1 MRGES
6 LKLQFSA
13 KAGTLTEGFFLYRL
27 IVFCPE
33 QSKSSTANESYE
45 EQQPA
50 EGSEELGR

>member
-45 EQQPA
+45 RTA
-50 EGSEELGR
+50 TGGGSEELGR